1 MVTRPLRAKSV
12 LLRCWNSL
20 GIWRRS
26 FYSGN
31 LSRGGREIGET
42 TVNKEKGDYFR
53 IKPNGD
59 ISCVNQREEDGTEWW
74 LSILFVLM
82 SSSAPSSNKSI
93 QQLLPNPPDYEVTRL
108 CGNQP
113 LVPAPSSSK
122 SKPLCH
128 IDTVCVDV
136 YKQKS
141 ALGWGCYVSAVYY
154 LLLHLTV
161 KDRLSH
167 LGH

>member
-1 MVTRPLRAKSV
+1 MLELFRNLKTQR
-12 LLRCWNSL
+12 
-20 GIWRRS
+20 
-26 FYSGN
+26 N

-42 TVNKEKGDYFR
+42 TVNKGKGDYFR
-53 IKPNGD
+53 IKPNGA
-59 ISCVNQREEDGTEWW
+59 ISCVNQREEDGAEWW

-93 QQLLPNPPDYEVTRL
+93 QQLLPNPTDYEVTRL
-108 CGNQP
+108 CGNQH

-136 YKQKS
+136 YKQS
-141 ALGWGCYVSAVYY
+141 ALGWGCYISAVYY

-161 KDRLSH
+161 KDWLSH